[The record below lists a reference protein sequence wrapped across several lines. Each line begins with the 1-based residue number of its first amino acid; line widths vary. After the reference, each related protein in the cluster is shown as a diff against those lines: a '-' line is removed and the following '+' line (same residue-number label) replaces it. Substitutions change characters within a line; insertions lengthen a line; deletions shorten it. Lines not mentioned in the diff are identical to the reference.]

1 MDMSMQEIRTDLNLS
16 PNYPEENPLL
26 VDNITE
32 EVSNE
37 DIRQRLGIDSDW
49 MDAVDTSQII

>member
-1 MDMSMQEIRTDLNLS
+1 MQEIRTDLNLS

-37 DIRQRLGIDSDW
+37 DIRQRLGIDSD
-49 MDAVDTSQII
+49 

>member
-1 MDMSMQEIRTDLNLS
+1 MTMQEIRTDLNLS